1 MRCCVDLNPFV
12 RCAGR
17 HCTCALSSGCSIAK
31 RVVEG
36 ASDAGGAGG
45 SGKLMMM
52 MVAVAVAAL
61 LLLLGSRWA

>member
-31 RVVEG
+31 RVAEG
-36 ASDAGGAGG
+36 ASDAGGAGQWEADDDDG
-45 SGKLMMM
+45 GGGG
-52 MVAVAVAAL
+52 AAAAAGQPVGL
-61 LLLLGSRWA
+61 I

>member
-31 RVVEG
+31 RVAEREG
-36 ASDAGGAGG
+36 DTGGAGG

-52 MVAVAVAAL
+52 MVAAAS
-61 LLLLGSRWA
+61 LLLGSRWA

>member
-31 RVVEG
+31 RVAEG
-36 ASDAGGAGG
+36 KGDRGERG

-52 MVAVAVAAL
+52 MVAVAAAL

>member
-31 RVVEG
+31 RVAEG
-36 ASDAGGAGG
+36 ASDAGGAERG

-52 MVAVAVAAL
+52 MVAVAAAA
-61 LLLLGSRWA
+61 LLLGSRWA

>member
-31 RVVEG
+31 RVAEG
-36 ASDAGGAGG
+36 ASDAGGAG
-45 SGKLMMM
+45 
-52 MVAVAVAAL
+52 
-61 LLLLGSRWA
+61 